1 MLNQE
6 GVFRNACVVTQE
18 RPLFG
23 ERTIFGLRAV
33 KDAREF
39 DDPRN
44 CKQEKIALTDGFL
57 SALCSPDTWAS
68 HDWKSVMFSWHMG
81 VSWLEERN
89 QMERRQR
96 GSLRQWE
103 KSKRK
108 SITQRTWNHWKKL
121 YQLVFVLP
129 LHQSQESQVPTAVSY
144 YDDQD
149 YKEVSY
155 TKNQKP
161 LEKALS
167 TSVSASSSKERKPNK
182 G

>member
-68 HDWKSVMFSWHMG
+68 HDWKSEIKWREG
-81 VSWLEERN
+81 KEEAWGS
-89 QMERRQR
+89 ERRAKENQLHKEQETT
-96 GSLRQWE
+96 G
-103 KSKRK
+103 KS
-108 SITQRTWNHWKKL
+108 SIN
-121 YQLVFVLP
+121 
-129 LHQSQESQVPTAVSY
+129 
-144 YDDQD
+144 
-149 YKEVSY
+149 
-155 TKNQKP
+155 
-161 LEKALS
+161 
-167 TSVSASSSKERKPNK
+167 
-182 G
+182 